1 MTFTIRQGIDLAPL
15 KQVTVAIAN
24 AKILLPLR
32 RAIVGFVTIGFFH
45 AEDGSLE
52 TEQVKQHRQK
62 KQHNLLTQIKIIFK
76 GSINLY

>member
-1 MTFTIRQGIDLAPL
+1 MAFTIRQGIDLAPL

-24 AKILLPLR
+24 TKILLPLR
-32 RAIVGFVTIGFFH
+32 RAIVGFVTISFFH

-52 TEQVKQHRQK
+52 TEQVKQHREK
-62 KQHNLLTQIKIIFK
+62 KQHNFLTQIKIIFK